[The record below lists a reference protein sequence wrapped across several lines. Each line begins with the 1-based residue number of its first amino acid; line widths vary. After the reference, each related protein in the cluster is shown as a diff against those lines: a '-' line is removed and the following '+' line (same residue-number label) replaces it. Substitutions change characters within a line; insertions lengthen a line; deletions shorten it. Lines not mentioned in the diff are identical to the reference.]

1 MTVKING
8 ACTFDYAIIRLVPRV
23 ERDEFFNV
31 GVILSCPAYKFL
43 EAKIYLDEEKLKCLA
58 PETDVAD
65 VRQFLAVIPK
75 VCAGEK
81 IAGVIGELTQRE
93 RFYWLTAQRSTIIQS
108 SPVHTGLTEDPAA
121 TLAHLFER
129 NVK

>member
-1 MTVKING
+1 MSE

-23 ERDEFFNV
+23 EREEFFNV
-31 GVILSCPAYKFL
+31 GVILSCPVFKFL
-43 EAKIYLDEEKLKCLA
+43 ETKIYLDEKKLQCFT
-58 PETDVAD
+58 PETDVAHIAD

-75 VCAGEK
+75 ICAGEK